1 MFGFGLGWIDDLG
14 RERAQTYTNYFWAE
28 NIPIFVFFFFFLR
41 IRKGPAPLDECEI
54 YLISLEFRDL
64 PMGFMGLRLK
74 YNPSPFSHNFKTH
87 KIKMK

>member
-1 MFGFGLGWIDDLG
+1 MILEGEGPNIYILFLG
-14 RERAQTYTNYFWAE
+14 RKYTY
-28 NIPIFVFFFFFLR
+28 ICIFFFLR
-41 IRKGPAPLDECEI
+41 IRRGPAPLDECEI

>member
-1 MFGFGLGWIDDLG
+1 MILEERKPKHIHIFFGPKIYLYL
-14 RERAQTYTNYFWAE
+14 Y
-28 NIPIFVFFFFFLR
+28 FFLFR
-41 IRKGPAPLDECEI
+41 MRRGPAPLDECEI

-87 KIKMK
+87 KIKMKLK

>member
-14 RERAQTYTNYFWAE
+14 RGGPKH
-28 NIPIFVFFFFFLR
+28 IHIIFGPKIYLYLYFFFLR
-41 IRKGPAPLDECEI
+41 IRRGPAPLDECEI

>member
-1 MFGFGLGWIDDLG
+1 MILEERGPKHIQIIFGPKIYLYL
-14 RERAQTYTNYFWAE
+14 Y
-28 NIPIFVFFFFFLR
+28 FFLFR
-41 IRKGPAPLDECEI
+41 MRRGPAPLDECEI
-54 YLISLEFRDL
+54 HLISLEFRGF